1 MRIDRK
7 KFYLRCAELAIN
19 PVDVAKKAGLC
30 VETVY
35 KATGGGNVTTKTIGK
50 VARALEIEPKN
61 LIINE
66 G

>member
-1 MRIDRK
+1 MRIDRQ
-7 KFYLRCAELAIN
+7 KFYLRCAEMAIN

-35 KATGGGNVTTKTIGK
+35 KATAGGNVTTKTVGK
-50 VARALEIEPKN
+50 VALALEVEPKN